1 MLALQSR
8 SRLTLFGILVCL
20 LGFGFVAC
28 TTQYILPNRPEKDNT
43 HVRRAQNYEQNGFH
57 ILIQPDMKQALIRME
72 VRYTVGASQDPPGKR
87 GLAHLVEHLMFEG
100 PVNDEPGAESVS
112 DALSKVSSYWNA
124 FTTLDSTSYQTTFHP
139 DNLDKVFALEMLR
152 MKRGCLG
159 LGEKTFIRARE
170 VVRNE
175 AREQAHGVGPKL
187 SRALTEF
194 IYDENH
200 PYFGNVIGTDQ
211 SIAALTLA
219 DACTFIKNNYT
230 PKNTI
235 FVFSGPTTGA
245 GITKLTKTWLR
256 SFSSKHTERIPM
268 PKTIWQTKKR
278 DVARLDIRNPYLFS
292 VWPLEPRGKEE
303 FRLQTQVANGLS
315 YFLGKE
321 AEKHAWA
328 TSAQAL
334 IMGGAQAPALIAV
347 VQLDRNA
354 GLSDAKELIKKS
366 LDNLLDEEGDYI
378 AQIAGK
384 RRILLQFEDRDY
396 RTTMLADHTQ
406 NRSHATEINKLL
418 VELENLSESD
428 VHQSAQRLFSK
439 HQPRYL
445 VIKPGGSSEDGDDK
459 GNFTYSVSS
468 PKQERPLAP
477 SDETVAQAHEVL
489 PLPSRQ
495 GEKQNIQR
503 LRLDNGLNL
512 LFWPIDDLP
521 LVHMKLV
528 IPNGSSHS
536 PDEAPGISNLLPGAD
551 DYDVTVFSR
560 SLTAENADV
569 AMLLLAAEF
578 ETHERI
584 YDKDEFALLRERMK
598 YAESLDRETYSRRLK
613 AAVYG
618 KNHPYTKTN
627 ITSKTIARL
636 TPKVVEKWAVQNRTV
651 RGATL
656 IIAGKFDAKLMYEH
670 VVYNFARAP
679 SFKPRGSLFPKT
691 PTQSETAIVS
701 LVQPD
706 RSSLSISLT
715 FRGRRGIGSDMPARD
730 VLTAI
735 LNDRLLKLRSQ
746 YALTYGMYS
755 KYVPERGLGLWSIA
769 GNVDADR
776 SAEAIYAI
784 VDILKDLRDNP
795 DGYLRSFADARKN
808 RMSGMGAASPTAAQ
822 AASRL
827 TQLARYQLE
836 DDYFENYAQMLAH
849 LRPGDI
855 AKLIESEFNIDQA
868 IVGLRGPQAAIDS
881 ATKAFRTPRA
891 PVPTRIKTTVEVP
904 LESVKERSETV
915 LQESS
920 EGTQPVSA
928 GETAE
933 ESAGQGL
940 PE

>member
-1 MLALQSR
+1 MLAPLSFSR
-8 SRLTLFGILVCL
+8 ATLLGTLVCL
-20 LGFGFVAC
+20 LGFSFAAC
-28 TTQYILPNRPEKDNT
+28 TTQYIPPNRPKKNNT
-43 HVRRAQNYEQNGFH
+43 HVRRAQNYKQNGFH
-57 ILIQPDMKQALIRME
+57 ILIQPDMKQAQLRME

-112 DALSKVSSYWNA
+112 DALSKASSYWNA

-159 LGEKTFIRARE
+159 LGEETFIRARE
-170 VVRNE
+170 IVRNE
-175 AREQAHGVGPKL
+175 ARERAHGVGPKL
-187 SRALTEF
+187 LRALTEF

-235 FVFSGPTTGA
+235 LVFSGPTTGA
-245 GITKLTKTWLR
+245 DITKLTKTWLR
-256 SFSSKHTERIPM
+256 SFSSKHTEKSAM
-268 PKTIWQTKKR
+268 PKTIWQTKHK
-278 DVARLDIRNPYLFS
+278 DVVRLNIRNPYLFT

-303 FRLQTQVANGLS
+303 FRLQKQVTNGLS
-315 YFLGKE
+315 YFLGEE
-321 AEKHAWA
+321 AKKHAWA
-328 TSAQAL
+328 TSATAL

-354 GLSDAKELIKKS
+354 GLSDAKELVKKS
-366 LDNLLDEEGDYI
+366 IDNLLDEEGDYI
-378 AQIAGK
+378 AQIAGT
-384 RRILLQFEDRDY
+384 RQILLQFEDRDS

-428 VHQSAQRLFSK
+428 VHKSAERLFSK
-439 HQPRYL
+439 HRPRYL
-445 VIKPGGSSEDGDDK
+445 VIKPGGSSEDSDDK
-459 GNFTYSVSS
+459 GDFTFNASS

-477 SDETVAQAHEVL
+477 SDETVARAHKVL
-489 PLPSRQ
+489 PLPARQ
-495 GEKQNIQR
+495 GEKQKIQR
-503 LRLDNGLNL
+503 LLLDNGLNL
-512 LFWPIDDLP
+512 LFWHIDELP

-528 IPNGSSHS
+528 IPIGSSHS
-536 PDEAPGISNLLPGAD
+536 PDEEPGISKLLPGAD

-578 ETHERI
+578 GTHERI
-584 YDKDEFALLRERMK
+584 YDKDEFALLQERMK
-598 YAESLDRETYSRRLK
+598 HEDSIAGENYSHRLK
-613 AAVYG
+613 EAVYG
-618 KNHPYTKTN
+618 KNHPYTKTSV
-627 ITSKTIARL
+627 TSKTIARL
-636 TPKVVEKWAVQNRTV
+636 TPNVVEKWAVQNRTV

-656 IIAGKFDAKLMYEH
+656 IIAGRFDAKLMYEH
-670 VVYNFARAP
+670 VVFNFSRAP
-679 SFKPRGSLFPKT
+679 SFKPRASLFPKT

-701 LVQPD
+701 LAQPG

-735 LNDRLLKLRSQ
+735 LNNRLLKLRSQ

-755 KYVPERGLGLWSIA
+755 KYVPERGLGLWSIS

-776 SAEAIYAI
+776 SAEAVHAI
-784 VDILKDLRDNP
+784 VDILRDLRNNP
-795 DGYLRSFADARKN
+795 DGYLREFADARQN
-808 RMSGMGAASPTAAQ
+808 RMSGMAAGSPTAAD
-822 AASRL
+822 AASQL
-827 TQLARYQLE
+827 TELARYQLE

-849 LRPGDI
+849 LRPSDI
-855 AKLIESEFNIDQA
+855 AKLIESEFDVNQA

-891 PVPTRIKTTVEVP
+891 QAS
-904 LESVKERSETV
+904 L
-915 LQESS
+915 
-920 EGTQPVSA
+920 
-928 GETAE
+928 
-933 ESAGQGL
+933 L
-940 PE
+940 P